1 MGWICKHI
9 YRLMVTIITT
19 RLVGKSDHN
28 NNYHVSVE
36 NCPDNNNQANVV

>member
-19 RLVGKSDHN
+19 RLVGKAITIIITML
-28 NNYHVSVE
+28 V
-36 NCPDNNNQANVV
+36 